1 MNTIKLDRDEG
12 KVFLKADSEGLLI
25 VSSGG
30 WSVPIDPEIANNYIK
45 NYDRNDNHKNNINYG
60 FYSTDSGVTLTHGGA
75 KIAFTNAEFD
85 VIESFIETAE
95 RELW

>member
-60 FYSTDSGVTLTHGGA
+60 FYSNYCWLDIFWMVVKR
-75 KIAFTNAEFD
+75 KITR
-85 VIESFIETAE
+85 S
-95 RELW
+95 